1 MELREL
7 LPGKVMDLDFAEA
20 PAGPPLRAER
30 DAISI
35 TPQELE
41 VRLRPPLYVTVQG
54 SGMPGA
60 MPSSPRRRSWRCA
73 CNPPLR

>member
-1 MELREL
+1 MELRDL

-20 PAGPPLRAER
+20 PAGPPPRAER

-41 VRLRPPLYVTVQG
+41 VRSQSSLCMQG
-54 SGMPGA
+54 
-60 MPSSPRRRSWRCA
+60 
-73 CNPPLR
+73 

>member
-1 MELREL
+1 MELREV

-20 PAGPPLRAER
+20 PAGPPPRAER

-41 VRLRPPLYVTVQG
+41 ARSQ
-54 SGMPGA
+54 
-60 MPSSPRRRSWRCA
+60 PSLCMQA
-73 CNPPLR
+73 

>member
-1 MELREL
+1 MELREV

-20 PAGPPLRAER
+20 PAGPPPRAER

-41 VRLRPPLYVTVQG
+41 VRLQPLLCTRVGVEV
-54 SGMPGA
+54 
-60 MPSSPRRRSWRCA
+60 RCRSWCVW
-73 CNPPLR
+73 